1 MTGATGS
8 TGATGALTVVDPATP
23 IGEVVAELDGV
34 RRPLGANDGVAV
46 FVDVYR
52 EVTALVAKRVTD
64 GTFED
69 PDFIEVLDVVF
80 AGYFL
85 AVPKALVAGKPVSKA
100 WEPLIERRG
109 ARLYPLQFALA
120 GMNAHINHDL
130 AIAVVKVCA
139 KKKRD
144 PSSGSI
150 HADFVRINDVLGELV
165 RPIRQ
170 SFLEKDVVQHGAALT
185 PLADLLTNFSMEK
198 ARDAAWAS
206 ALTLWTVR
214 DVPFVNDITRATL
227 ASTVGLVSRQ
237 LLTAFDPLG
246 QLRR

>member
-1 MTGATGS
+1 MAGV
-8 TGATGALTVVDPATP
+8 LTVVDPSTP
-23 IGEVVAELDGV
+23 IGKVVRDLDAV
-34 RRPLGANDGVAV
+34 RAPLTRADGIAV

-64 GTFED
+64 RTFED

-80 AGYFL
+80 AGLFL
-85 AVPKALVAGKPVSKA
+85 AVPKALAAGEPVSKA
-100 WEPLIERRG
+100 WEPLVERR
-109 ARLYPLQFALA
+109 ALRLFPLQFALA

-130 AIAVVKVCA
+130 AVAVVKVCV

-170 SFLEKDVVQHGAALT
+170 SFLEKAVVEHGAAIT

-206 ALTLWTVR
+206 ALTLYAVR
-214 DVPFVNDITRATL
+214 DVPFVRDLTRQTL
-227 ASTVGLVSRQ
+227 ASTVGLVGRQ
-237 LLTAFDPLG
+237 LLTPFDPLG
-246 QLRR
+246 RLPGR